1 MSIAM
6 LYTVGVL
13 VVAAIAFAS
22 GRIRLDLV
30 ALLVVLSL
38 LLGGILTP
46 REALAGFG
54 DPVVLLVAG
63 LLVVGEGLART
74 GVAAGIG
81 NLILRFGG
89 TREIPLTILIM
100 LAAALLGSVM
110 SSTAVVAIFIP
121 IVLVIAKRTGVRSNR
136 LLLPLSY
143 AALVSGMMT
152 LVATTPNVIAS
163 EELRSRGYEPLGFF
177 SFTPIGIAILVG
189 VMLVMVTIGRRL
201 LPDSRDDGGSAAH
214 SGMEDLWADF
224 GLGNTLH
231 RLRVDPGSPLIG
243 KTLAQARLAQEAGV
257 RVLAIERT
265 GSRRRTVLSYPT
277 ADAEIRR
284 DDVLVSFADADV
296 AVSAAGSFG
305 LTPLA
310 FDGHH
315 RQQLRQELGL
325 AVVLVHP
332 EAGLIGRSIAESQ
345 LRTRLS
351 LHALALKRGGE
362 VRRPLHDLAL
372 QGGDA
377 LLVAGPWNRL
387 ATLSQTQR
395 DLVVATLPEEI
406 TSVPPSPGRA
416 GVMIAILA
424 LMVILSASGWMP
436 VVTAVLI
443 AAMATIL
450 TKCVP
455 LPDVYRSMHWSTL
468 ILIAGLLPLAT
479 ALDQTGAID
488 LAVASTSDFVA
499 ALGPRGALILI
510 FLVTV
515 GLGSF
520 LSNTVTAVLMAPVA
534 IALAEAMGI
543 TPHAFAMTV
552 AIAASAAYLTPVSS
566 PIVTLVVEPGRYGFF
581 DFVRMGI
588 PTLIVSLIIAAIV
601 IPMLFPF
608 TAVT

>member
-1 MSIAM
+1 MSVPM

-13 VVAAIAFAS
+13 VVAAVAFAS
-22 GRIRLDLV
+22 GRFRLDLV

-38 LLGGILTP
+38 LLGGILSP

-89 TREIPLTILIM
+89 TRELPLTILIM

-121 IVLVIAKRTGVRSNR
+121 IVLVIARRTGVRSSR

-163 EELRSRGYEPLGFF
+163 EDLRSRGYEPLSFF
-177 SFTPIGIAILVG
+177 SFTPIGIAVLAGVILVIAT
-189 VMLVMVTIGRRL
+189 LGRRL
-201 LPDSRDDGGSAAH
+201 LPDSADERAAGPR
-214 SGMEDLWADF
+214 SGMEDIWSDF

-231 RLRVDPGSPLIG
+231 RLRVEKGSALIG
-243 KTLAQARLAQEAGV
+243 QTLAQARFAQESGV
-257 RVLAIERT
+257 RVLAIERV
-265 GSRRRTVLSYPT
+265 GPRRRTVMSSPGP
-277 ADAEIRR
+277 DAEIRLH
-284 DDVLVSFADADV
+284 DVLVCFASPEAAVALADKQTL
-296 AVSAAGSFG
+296 SP
-305 LTPLA
+305 LT

-315 RQQLRQELGL
+315 RSLLRQELGL

-332 EAGLIGRSIAESQ
+332 EAGLIGRSVADAR
-345 LRTRLS
+345 LRTRLG
-351 LHALALKRGGE
+351 LHALALKRSGE
-362 VRRPLHDLAL
+362 VTIALHDHRL

-377 LLVAGPWNRL
+377 LLVVGPWNRL
-387 ATLSQTQR
+387 AALGQTQR

-406 TSVPPSPGRA
+406 TSIPPSPGRA
-416 GVMIAILA
+416 SVMIGILA

-436 VVTAVLI
+436 VVTAVLV

-450 TKCVP
+450 TRCVP
-455 LPDVYRSMHWSTL
+455 LPEVYRSMHWSTL

-479 ALDQTGAID
+479 ALDSTGAIA
-488 LAVASTSDFVA
+488 LAVSSTSDSVA
-499 ALGPRGALILI
+499 ALGPRGAMILI
-510 FLVTV
+510 FIVTV
-515 GLGSF
+515 ALGSF
-520 LSNTVTAVLMAPVA
+520 LSNTATAVLMAPVA

-543 TPHAFAMTV
+543 MPHAFAMTV
-552 AIAASAAYLTPVSS
+552 AIAASSAYLTPVSS
-566 PIVTLVVEPGRYGFF
+566 PIVTLVVEPGRYAFF
-581 DFVRMGI
+581 DFVRIGT

-601 IPMLFPF
+601 IPLLFPF
-608 TAVT
+608 TPLP